1 MHCQKRREHGDFG
14 KYNTNR
20 LVECGAKVQ
29 KNERFPV
36 TLCIA
41 KQVCRFACAVD
52 SVYDVCIPVLQ
63 CELNA
68 RWQAKCTQMPTML
81 ITKTLRNMDVTP
93 RTYSDKLIADAEQM
107 AQLMISEE
115 VFEQARIKSK
125 KINKNSN

>member
-1 MHCQKRREHGDFG
+1 
-14 KYNTNR
+14 
-20 LVECGAKVQ
+20 
-29 KNERFPV
+29 
-36 TLCIA
+36 
-41 KQVCRFACAVD
+41 
-52 SVYDVCIPVLQ
+52 
-63 CELNA
+63 
-68 RWQAKCTQMPTML
+68 MPTML